1 MYLRQQQ
8 GFALIILLTI
18 IIMGTSFLLLN
29 NLNRAQFSQQQD
41 KKNAVV
47 LAQAKKALLGYAV
60 RYAEDHAGVVYPRLP
75 CPDYTTSSTP
85 EGSEDGNCGATGV
98 NKVGRFPWRQL
109 NLPPLRDSSQECL
122 WYAVSGIFKNS
133 PNYPLVNKDT
143 LETFKTSFNAA
154 TTALND
160 IAMFYIYTKNA
171 TGDKTLVSDP
181 TNPIVAV
188 IFAPNKSLSYQNR
201 ASLNNEIGKVEQCGG
216 TYTVGQYLDKDK
228 SSTDTPKGTGIDN
241 SIIGGNGADKSD
253 SIFIEYAKKQTALNS
268 SDLVNDQI
276 AVITYNELMIAFHE
290 SDKKSNSK
298 KWNNWYYAKTRQTEL
313 MDLLTQCVISNGVLN
328 AAVDSSAINDFTNDA
343 KYISSSGTRL
353 GRLPASYLSACS
365 TTTQETVKD
374 FWADWKDH
382 IFYLSAGD
390 AITASSTL
398 CSTAGSCYNYGTD
411 TTVFYPAMLFFA
423 GSPLTTPTQTRSS
436 LSAKQT
442 SSNYLE
448 INSDFDTTKKII
460 KATGANDIVCK
471 IKIVSSTLQ
480 ADSCAIAP

>member
-1 MYLRQQQ
+1 MPFKQQQ

-29 NLNRAQFSQQQD
+29 NLNRAHFSQQQD
-41 KKNAVV
+41 KKNAAV

-60 RYAEDHAGVVYPRLP
+60 RYAEDHDGTVYPRLP

-85 EGSEDGNCGATGV
+85 EGSEDGNCGSTGV

-122 WYAVSGIFKNS
+122 WYAVSGVFKNS
-133 PNYPLVNKDT
+133 PNYSLVNKDT
-143 LETFKTSFNAA
+143 LDAFKANFNSA

-160 IAMFYIYTKNA
+160 IAMFYIYTKNT

-188 IFAPNKSLSYQNR
+188 IFAPNKALSYQNR
-201 ASLNNEIGKVEQCGG
+201 VSLNNEIGKVEQCGG
-216 TYTVGQYLDKDK
+216 TYTVAQYLDKDK
-228 SSTDTPKGTGIDN
+228 STTDVPKGTGIDN
-241 SIIGGNGADKSD
+241 AMVGSNGTDKSD

-276 AVITYNELMIAFHE
+276 TVITYNELMTAFNE
-290 SDKKSNSK
+290 SNKKSNSK
-298 KWNNWYYAKTRQTEL
+298 KWNDWYFTKTRQIEL
-313 MDLLTQCVISNGVLN
+313 MDLLTQCVINNGVLN
-328 AAVDSSAINDFTNDA
+328 AAVNSSAINEFTDDDE
-343 KYISSSGTRL
+343 YISSSGTHL
-353 GRLPASYLSACS
+353 GRLPESYLSTCS
-365 TTTQETVKD
+365 TTTQATMKD

-390 AITASSTL
+390 SITASSTL
-398 CSTAGSCYNYGTD
+398 CSTAGSCYSYGTD
-411 TTVFYPAMLFFA
+411 VTTFYPAMLFFA
-423 GSPLTTPTQTRSS
+423 GSPLTTPAQTRTD

-448 INSDFDTTKKII
+448 INSDFDTTKKITE
-460 KATGANDIVCK
+460 AAGANDIVCK
-471 IKIVSSTLQ
+471 IKIASSTLQ
-480 ADSCAIAP
+480 ADSCVTTP